1 MRAFWANI
9 TKETLLLV
17 RDKAGLLFLFFMPI
31 ALALLMTGLQDT
43 TIKQLNKK
51 RIDIALINYDK
62 GVVGNAIITGL
73 DSIKIFKVYKEKNN
87 KLIDLETAKKMVD
100 NDEINFVLI
109 IPKGTTKKIKK
120 VISNEVIK
128 QFPTVGAKIIDH
140 KDLPKVKLQ
149 MYYNPIIKGAF
160 LQAVS
165 GGVRELIANIQTQ
178 LIFKAYNKA
187 IERLTYKENTG
198 YYPHDKIEI
207 IENTFGH
214 NANKILPSSTQ
225 HNIPAWTVFAIFFM
239 VIPIASQIVNERTD
253 GTLLRLTTIPTTFFN
268 HLFARVLVYSI
279 VAVLQAVV
287 LLIIGKYLLPIL
299 NLPIP
304 EFTGLFFDIILFT
317 IIIGFTAVSYGILIG
332 VVTKSQNQASIF
344 GAVSVVILAAIG
356 GIMFPTYAMSETMR
370 IISSYSPLNWALDG
384 YYDIFLKQLHIIDLF
399 SNIVKLLVFFSFNLL
414 IAVLWEKKVNTI
426 R

>member
-62 GVVGNAIITGL
+62 GVVGNAIINGL

-149 MYYNPIIKGAF
+149 MYYNPIIKGTF

-198 YYPHDKIEI
+198 YYPHDKIEVV
-207 IENTFGH
+207 ENTFGH

-225 HNIPAWTVFAIFFM
+225 HNVPAWTVFAIFFM
-239 VIPIASQIVNERTD
+239 VIPIASQIVTERID

-268 HLFARVLVYSI
+268 HLFARVLVFSF

-299 NLPIP
+299 DLPIL
-304 EFTGLFFDIILFT
+304 EFSGFFFDIVLFT

-344 GAVSVVILAAIG
+344 GAVSVVILAA
-356 GIMFPTYAMSETMR
+356 
-370 IISSYSPLNWALDG
+370 
-384 YYDIFLKQLHIIDLF
+384 QLHIIDLF
-399 SNIVKLLVFFSFNLL
+399 SNIAKLLVFFSFNLL
-414 IAVLWEKKVNTI
+414 IAVLWEKKVNSI
-426 R
+426 K